1 MKVTCEY
8 CESVVDAEKN
18 DTCPNCGA
26 PLADSRKAK
35 EAELRE
41 AQKKKEAYEREV
53 REKQH
58 KLEHERDRSRARQM
72 IPTR

>member
-26 PLADSRKAK
+26 VTVVDEDEIPGFSWEPLETAQDVQ
-35 EAELRE
+35 EA
-41 AQKKKEAYEREV
+41 
-53 REKQH
+53 
-58 KLEHERDRSRARQM
+58 
-72 IPTR
+72 PTSETFVETED